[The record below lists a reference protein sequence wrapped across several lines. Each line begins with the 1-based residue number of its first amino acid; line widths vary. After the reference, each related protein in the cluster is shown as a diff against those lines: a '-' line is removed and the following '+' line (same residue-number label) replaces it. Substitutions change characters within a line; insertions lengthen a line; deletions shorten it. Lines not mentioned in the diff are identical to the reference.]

1 METRGGD
8 RVPVGILAH
17 WGLAFRG
24 SKGQDFWSIR
34 SLENM
39 RGNLNH
45 PFLGRVAVIERYQEK
60 SRKENRHIGRSRIGI
75 SGILCTSVCSF
86 LHCDV
91 RNPKRDKASGLMRSG
106 HMDQEL

>member
-17 WGLAFRG
+17 RGLAFRG

-45 PFLGRVAVIERYQEK
+45 PFLGCVVAIERYQEK
-60 SRKENRHIGRSRIGI
+60 SRKENRQ
-75 SGILCTSVCSF
+75 SGN
-86 LHCDV
+86 
-91 RNPKRDKASGLMRSG
+91 RESGYQGSHAQG
-106 HMDQEL
+106 VYAF